1 MRKLFIIFSLFTV
14 IIVNYSCQPDATF
27 DPGFED
33 MNQMSILDF
42 IVDSTDNNCSSFL
55 EILKAAEL
63 DKTLSAYNPDGEG
76 YTLFLPDNAAV
87 DRFIEVDPKFNTLND
102 LLSNKEY
109 VKVLARYH
117 VINKGILANDFP
129 FGAFPEPTLSE
140 DYLTVTFV
148 VLPDTAYYKINNQA
162 PVVRRDVEASNG
174 YVHMISEMLQP
185 ITYTTY
191 DWLEEHSAYSIFKAA
206 VDLTGFKDELDF
218 VLKDPDNQELPVTLL
233 LEPDSIYKKYKIN
246 SVNDLIASVSPNNND
261 YTNELNPLYNFVGY
275 HLLNGNYYLDDFEGN
290 NTNYSTQSDVPLNID
305 GTGIDIKI
313 NNLKQVLDTIIK
325 PGNDTTYIKYVGVYY
340 DASNVI
346 SQTGAVHFVDHI
358 LYQQRPSM
366 ADVSFDFYEEPYF
379 SELRAE
385 IGDYIIDSHDALDR
399 ISWTDGVDL
408 FFVKAEESNTAW
420 NDDFIQIDG
429 DFVVT
434 YRIPKVV
441 QGKYNVIFRAEAY
454 NSENAL
460 VEIYIDGKKVGGL
473 IDLST
478 GGSSGS
484 PFRDYQLGTIDFIKY
499 EEHNVQVKSLIP
511 GRFLWDNIR
520 FEIPEF

>member
-1 MRKLFIIFSLFTV
+1 M
-14 IIVNYSCQPDATF
+14 IIVNYSCQPDQSF

-42 IVDSTDNNCSSFL
+42 ITDSTENNCSSFL
-55 EILKAAEL
+55 EILKAGEL
-63 DKTLSAYNPDGEG
+63 DKTLSAYNPDADG

-87 DRFIEVDPKFNTLND
+87 ERFIQKNDKFNTLND
-102 LLSNKEY
+102 LLNDKEY
-109 VKVLARYH
+109 VKILARYH

-129 FGAFPEPTLSE
+129 FGAFPEPTLSK

-162 PVVRRDVEASNG
+162 PVLRRDIEASNG
-174 YVHMISEMLQP
+174 YVHLINEMLEP

-191 DWLEEHSAYSIFKAA
+191 KWLQENSAYSIFKAA

-218 VLKDPDNQELPVTLL
+218 VLKDPNNKRLAVTLL
-233 LEPDSIYKKYKIN
+233 VEPDSIYKKYKIN
-246 SVNDLIASVSPNNND
+246 SINDLIARLSPNNND
-261 YTNELNPLYNFVGY
+261 YKSELNPLYNFVGY
-275 HLLNGNYYLDDFEGN
+275 HLINGNYYLDDFEGN
-290 NTNYSTQSDVPLNID
+290 NTNYSTQSDIPLNID

-325 PGNDTTYIKYVGVYY
+325 APGDTTFIKHVGINY
-340 DASNVI
+340 DNSNVI
-346 SQTGAVHFVDHI
+346 SQSGAIHFIDHI
-358 LYQQRPSM
+358 MYQQRPSM
-366 ADVSFDFYEEPYF
+366 ADVSFDFYEESYF
-379 SELRAE
+379 DDLRAE
-385 IGDYIIDSHDALDR
+385 IGDYIIDSHDALNR
-399 ISWTDGVDL
+399 ITWPDNIDL
-408 FFVKAEESNTAW
+408 FFVKAEETNSAW
-420 NDDFIQIDG
+420 NDDFIQLDG
-429 DFVVT
+429 DFSIT

-460 VEIYIDGKKVGGL
+460 VGIYVDGKKVGGL

-478 GGSSGS
+478 GGSNNS
-484 PFRDYQLGTIDFIKY
+484 PFRDFQLGTIDFVKY
-499 EEHNVQVKSLIP
+499 EEHNVEVRSLIP

-520 FEIPEF
+520 FEVPEY